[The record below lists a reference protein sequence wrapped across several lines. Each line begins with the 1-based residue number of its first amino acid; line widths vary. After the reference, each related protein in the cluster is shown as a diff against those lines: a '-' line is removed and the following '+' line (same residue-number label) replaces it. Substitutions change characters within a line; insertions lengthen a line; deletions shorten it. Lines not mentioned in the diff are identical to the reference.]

1 MTAAAVHRVPGV
13 EVARPALH
21 LLRGDLGWIVHHAR
35 EDARLVNARGPQ
47 LLREP
52 VIGADLPG
60 QLVQHRRRNAVRLLH
75 MHAEARHRRAHLWI
89 SLGFQLQQDRR
100 RGGSTLRHNVE
111 VMLRTGTSVHW
122 AGFQKSFSESRRMVT
137 RSEEHTSELQSLAY
151 LVCRLLLEK
160 KKTTK
165 KIITCV

>member
-1 MTAAAVHRVPGV
+1 MTAAAVHHVPGV

-60 QLVQHRRRNAVRLLH
+60 QLVQHWCRNAVRLLH
-75 MHAEARHRRAHLWI
+75 M
-89 SLGFQLQQDRR
+89 QDRKSTR
-100 RGGSTLRHNVE
+100 LNSSHGSISYAVFCL
-111 VMLRTGTSVHW
+111 
-122 AGFQKSFSESRRMVT
+122 
-137 RSEEHTSELQSLAY
+137 
-151 LVCRLLLEK
+151 K
-160 KKTTK
+160 KKTK
-165 KIITCV
+165 ENN